1 MKHNEIF
8 AALDQK
14 YIFWYEKF
22 ELGFDTEN
30 NEKKLIAHASN
41 ARVPLYQT

>member
-22 ELGFDTEN
+22 ELEFDTE
-30 NEKKLIAHASN
+30 KM
-41 ARVPLYQT
+41 RVNILTYNQWKRN